1 MKKYDDFS
9 KVNED
14 KQLDEV
20 LSKMLNI
27 HDSVTKLLG
36 SVSNQVIVMKKEH
49 IELKKD
55 YDSLKKLVYDL
66 KESLALEEDEDTEE

>member
-14 KQLDEV
+14 QQLDDV
-20 LSKMLNI
+20 LSKMLGI

-49 IELKKD
+49 MALKED
-55 YDSLKKLVYDL
+55 YNSLKKLVFDL
-66 KESLALEEDEDTEE
+66 RDSLELEEPEG